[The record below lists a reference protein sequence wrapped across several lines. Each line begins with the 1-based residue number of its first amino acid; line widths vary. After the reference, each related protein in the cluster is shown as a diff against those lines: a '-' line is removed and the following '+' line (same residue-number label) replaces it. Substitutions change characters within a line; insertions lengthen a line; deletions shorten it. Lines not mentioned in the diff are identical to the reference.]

1 MTITTTSTTTDTD
14 TADEADPRPR
24 IESTNPRDGSVVG
37 SVPVHDEAD
46 VAAAVQRARDAQVA
60 WARRS
65 PAERADHLRRIR
77 ARLAV
82 RAGEL
87 AGVIAAETGKP
98 DFDAIAE
105 VLSCAVLFTHTARR
119 APRVL
124 APERASAFPLYVKR
138 AEIRYEPYGVVGV
151 ISPWNYP
158 AFVPVQALSAVL
170 AAGNTAVL
178 KPSELTPLTGVLLA
192 EIINE
197 AGLSLV
203 EVVTGDG
210 ATGAALS
217 SSDVDKI
224 AFTGS
229 PGTARHILRAAAE
242 NLTPTVM
249 ELGGKDAMIV
259 CDDADVGAAART
271 AVAGC
276 FANAGQTCIAVER
289 VLVTP
294 RNHAAFREAAVRAA
308 QWVTVG
314 PERTKHVGA
323 ITQRPQIDVIE
334 ERLREATGAGATIIV
349 GGHRREDLGDSF
361 FEPTIVDDVR
371 PDMALAREETFGP
384 VLSIIPV
391 ADVDDAVRVANDC
404 DYGLAGSVFG
414 RDRTVVDDVVQR
426 FATGAISIND
436 ALATALLPGLPFGGV
451 RSSGFGRLHG
461 DAGIRE
467 FAVPKAVATSR
478 VAVVPG
484 LTGAMFGSVRPSAAQ
499 VGTVLRLL
507 WGRGVS
513 A

>member
-1 MTITTTSTTTDTD
+1 MTVTNPPTTEHREQISST
-14 TADEADPRPR
+14 DPRHGR
-24 IESTNPRDGSVVG
+24 VVG
-37 SVPVHDEAD
+37 TVPVHDAAD
-46 VAAAVQRARDAQVA
+46 VVAAVASARANQAS
-60 WARRS
+60 WGRR
-65 PAERADHLRRIR
+65 PPKERADHLRQIR
-77 ARLAV
+77 ACLAA

-87 AGVIAAETGKP
+87 AEVIAAETGKP
-98 DFDAIAE
+98 DFDAMAE
-105 VLSCAVLFTHTARR
+105 VLSCTVLLTHAARR
-119 APRVL
+119 APKVL
-124 APERASAFPLYVKR
+124 APEKVSSFPLYVKR

-158 AFVPVQALSAVL
+158 AFVPVQALSGVL

-197 AGLSLV
+197 AGLPLV

-210 ATGAALS
+210 RTGAALS
-217 SSDVDKI
+217 SSEVDKI

-229 PGTARHILRAAAE
+229 PATARRILHDAAE

-259 CDDADVGAAART
+259 ADDADVVRAAQT

-294 RNHAAFREAAVRAA
+294 RNHAAFRDASVAAGRT
-308 QWVTVG
+308 VTVG
-314 PERTKHVGA
+314 PGRGSHVGA
-323 ITQRPQIDVIE
+323 ITQPPQLGVIE
-334 ERLREATGAGATIIV
+334 ERVRDAVRGGATIV
-349 GGHRREDLGDSF
+349 LGGRRRDDLGASF
-361 FEPTIVDDVR
+361 FEPTIVDGVR

-391 ADVDDAVRVANDC
+391 EDVDEAVRVANDC

-414 RDRTVVDDVVQR
+414 RDRVAVADIVDR
-426 FATGAISIND
+426 FSTGAVSIND
-436 ALATALLPGLPFGGV
+436 ALVTALLPGLPFGGV

-467 FAVPKAVATSR
+467 FAVPKAVAESR
-478 VAVVPG
+478 VAMIPG
-484 LTGAMFGSVRPSAAQ
+484 LAASMFGSFRPSAAQ
-499 VGTVLRLL
+499 LATGLRVL
-507 WGRGVS
+507 WGRGGR
-513 A
+513 

>member
-1 MTITTTSTTTDTD
+1 MTVTEGTR
-14 TADEADPRPR
+14 AGERPT
-24 IESTNPRDGSVVG
+24 IASLDPRDGRTVG
-37 SVPVHDEAD
+37 TVAVHDADD
-46 VAAAVQRARDAQVA
+46 VAAAVARARADQEA
-60 WARRS
+60 WGACP

-77 ARLAV
+77 GRLAA

-87 AGVIAAETGKP
+87 AEVIAAETGKP
-98 DFDAIAE
+98 DFDAMAE
-105 VLSCAVLFTHTARR
+105 VLSCTVLLTHTARR
-119 APRVL
+119 VAKVL
-124 APERASAFPLYVKR
+124 APERVSSFPLYVKK

-158 AFVPVQALSAVL
+158 AFVPVQALSGIL

-192 EIINE
+192 EIIND
-197 AGLSLV
+197 AGRPLV
-203 EVVTGDG
+203 QVVTGDG
-210 ATGAALS
+210 RTGAALS
-217 SSDVDKI
+217 SSGVDKL

-229 PGTARHILRAAAE
+229 PATARHILRAAAE

-259 CDDADVGAAART
+259 CDDADVAAAART

-289 VLVTP
+289 VLVTR
-294 RNHAAFREAAVRAA
+294 RNHAAFRDAARRVAER
-308 QWVTVG
+308 VTVG
-314 PERTKHVGA
+314 PERTSHVGA
-323 ITQRPQIDVIE
+323 ITQPPQIDVIE
-334 ERLREATGAGATIIV
+334 QRLADATAAGATVLV
-349 GGHRREDLGDSF
+349 GGRRRDDLGGSF

-391 ADVDDAVRVANDC
+391 DDVEEAVRVANDC

-414 RDRTVVDDVVQR
+414 RDRQVVEDVVDR
-426 FATGAISIND
+426 FATGAISVND

-478 VAVVPG
+478 IGALPG
-484 LTGAMFGSVRPSAAQ
+484 LTGAMFAPVRPSASQ
-499 VGTVLRLL
+499 VATVLRLL
-507 WGRGVS
+507 WGRGQG
-513 A
+513 

>member
-1 MTITTTSTTTDTD
+1 MTITEGHDID
-14 TADEADPRPR
+14 DRPR
-24 IESTNPRDGSVVG
+24 LCSSDPRDGRPVG
-37 SVPVHDEAD
+37 TVPVHDAAD
-46 VAAAVQRARDAQVA
+46 VAAAVARARVDQQA
-60 WARRS
+60 WGRRS
-65 PAERADHLRRIR
+65 PAERADHVRRIR

-87 AGVIAAETGKP
+87 AEVIAAETGKP
-98 DFDAIAE
+98 DFDAMAE
-105 VLSCAVLFTHTARR
+105 VLSCAVLLTHTARR
-119 APRVL
+119 APKVL
-124 APERASAFPLYVKR
+124 APQKVSSFPLYVKR

-197 AGLSLV
+197 AGVPLV

-210 ATGAALS
+210 VTGAALS

-229 PGTARHILRAAAE
+229 PATARRILRAAAD

-259 CDDADVGAAART
+259 CDDADIAAAART

-289 VLVTP
+289 VLVTR
-294 RNHAAFREAAVRAA
+294 RNHAAFRDAAVSAA
-308 QWVTVG
+308 QRVTVG

-323 ITQRPQIDVIE
+323 ITQPPQIDVIE
-334 ERLREATGAGATIIV
+334 QRLRDATAAGASILV
-349 GGHRREDLGDSF
+349 GGHRRDDLGASF

-384 VLSIIPV
+384 VLSIMPV
-391 ADVDDAVRVANDC
+391 DDVDDAVRVANDC

-414 RDRTVVDDVVQR
+414 RDRRVVDDVVER

-436 ALATALLPGLPFGGV
+436 ALGG
-451 RSSGFGRLHG
+451 
-461 DAGIRE
+461 
-467 FAVPKAVATSR
+467 
-478 VAVVPG
+478 
-484 LTGAMFGSVRPSAAQ
+484 SAAPA
-499 VGTVLRLL
+499 R
-507 WGRGVS
+507 
-513 A
+513 

>member
-1 MTITTTSTTTDTD
+1 MTITS
-14 TADEADPRPR
+14 AAAERVRPR
-24 IESTNPRDGSVVG
+24 LESTDPRDGRTIG
-37 SVPVHDEAD
+37 TVPVHDPAD
-46 VAAAVQRARDAQVA
+46 VGAAVDRARRNQQSWGRQSARQRA
-60 WARRS
+60 
-65 PAERADHLRRIR
+65 EHLRRIR
-77 ARLAV
+77 GRLAA
-82 RAGEL
+82 RASDL
-87 AGVIAAETGKP
+87 ADVIAAETGKP
-98 DFDAIAE
+98 DFDAMAE
-105 VLSCAVLFTHTARR
+105 VLSCAVLLTHTARR
-119 APRVL
+119 TPNVL
-124 APERASAFPLYVKR
+124 APEKVSAFPLYVKK

-158 AFVPVQALSAVL
+158 AFVPMQALSSVL

-192 EIINE
+192 EIING
-197 AGLSLV
+197 AGHPLV

-210 ATGAALS
+210 STGAALS
-217 SSDVDKI
+217 SSNVDKI

-229 PGTARHILRAAAE
+229 PATARRILHAAAE

-259 CDDADVGAAART
+259 CDDADIAAAART

-289 VLVTP
+289 VLVTR
-294 RNHAAFREAAVRAA
+294 RNHAAFRDAAVRAA
-308 QWVTVG
+308 QRVTVG

-323 ITQRPQIDVIE
+323 ITQPPQIDVIE
-334 ERLREATGAGATIIV
+334 QRLRDATAAGATVLV
-349 GGHRREDLGDSF
+349 GGHRRDDLGASF

-371 PDMALAREETFGP
+371 PDMDLAREETFGP

-391 ADVDDAVRVANDC
+391 DDVDDAVRVANDC

-414 RDRTVVDDVVQR
+414 RDRRVVEDVVER
-426 FATGAISIND
+426 FSTGAISVND

-478 VAVVPG
+478 LAAMPG
-484 LTGAMFGSVRPSAAQ
+484 LTGSMFGSVRPSASQLAAA
-499 VGTVLRLL
+499 LRVL
-507 WGRGVS
+507 WGRGGP
-513 A
+513 

>member
-1 MTITTTSTTTDTD
+1 MTITEGHDID
-14 TADEADPRPR
+14 DRPR
-24 IESTNPRDGSVVG
+24 LSSSDPRDGRPVG
-37 SVPVHDEAD
+37 TVPVHDAAD
-46 VAAAVQRARDAQVA
+46 VAAAVARARVDQEA
-60 WARRS
+60 WGRRS

-87 AGVIAAETGKP
+87 AEVIAAETGKP
-98 DFDAIAE
+98 DFDAMAE

-119 APRVL
+119 APKVL
-124 APERASAFPLYVKR
+124 APEKVSAFPLYVKR

-158 AFVPVQALSAVL
+158 AFVPVQALSGVL

-178 KPSELTPLTGVLLA
+178 KPSELTPLTGLLLA

-197 AGLSLV
+197 AGLPLV
-203 EVVTGDG
+203 RVVTGDG

-229 PGTARHILRAAAE
+229 PATARHILRAAAE

-249 ELGGKDAMIV
+249 ELGGKDAMII
-259 CDDADVGAAART
+259 CDDADVDAAART

-289 VLVTP
+289 VLVT
-294 RNHAAFREAAVRAA
+294 RKNHAAFRDAAIRAA
-308 QWVTVG
+308 QRVTVG

-323 ITQRPQIDVIE
+323 ITQPPQIDVIE
-334 ERLREATGAGATIIV
+334 QRLRDATTDGATIVV
-349 GGHRREDLGDSF
+349 GGHRRDDLGASF
-361 FEPTIVDDVR
+361 FEPTIVDGVR

-391 ADVDDAVRVANDC
+391 EDVDDAVRVANDC

-414 RDRTVVDDVVQR
+414 RDRRVVDDVVER
-426 FATGAISIND
+426 FATGAISVND

-478 VAVVPG
+478 LAVLPG
-484 LTGAMFGSVRPSAAQ
+484 LTASMFGSVRPSAAQ
-499 VGTVLRLL
+499 VGSVLRVL
-507 WGRGVS
+507 WGRG
-513 A
+513 AGA

>member
-1 MTITTTSTTTDTD
+1 MTITEGPATED
-14 TADEADPRPR
+14 RPR
-24 IESTNPRDGSVVG
+24 LASTDPRDGRTVG
-37 SVPVHDEAD
+37 TVAVHDASEV
-46 VAAAVQRARDAQVA
+46 VAAVARARTNQID
-60 WARRS
+60 WGRRS
-65 PAERADHLRRIR
+65 PAERAHHLRRIR

-87 AGVIAAETGKP
+87 AEVIASETGKP
-98 DFDAIAE
+98 DFDAMAE

-119 APRVL
+119 APKVL
-124 APERASAFPLYVKR
+124 APEKVSSFPLYVKR

-197 AGLSLV
+197 AGAPLV

-210 ATGAALS
+210 VTGAALS
-217 SSDVDKI
+217 SSGVDKI

-229 PGTARHILRAAAE
+229 PATARRILRAAAE

-259 CDDADVGAAART
+259 CDDADIAAAART

-289 VLVTP
+289 VLVTR
-294 RNHAAFREAAVRAA
+294 RNHAAFRDAAVRAA
-308 QWVTVG
+308 QRVTVG

-323 ITQRPQIDVIE
+323 ITQPPQIDVIE
-334 ERLREATGAGATIIV
+334 QRLRDATAAGASILV
-349 GGHRREDLGDSF
+349 GGHRRDDLGASF

-391 ADVDDAVRVANDC
+391 DDVDDAVRVANDC

-414 RDRTVVDDVVQR
+414 RDRRVVDDVVER
-426 FATGAISIND
+426 FATGAISVND

-478 VAVVPG
+478 LAVLPG
-484 LTGAMFGSVRPSAAQ
+484 LTGSMFGSVRPSAGQ
-499 VGTVLRLL
+499 VGTLLRVL
-507 WGRGVS
+507 WGRG
-513 A
+513 AGA

>member
-1 MTITTTSTTTDTD
+1 MTITEGPSTED
-14 TADEADPRPR
+14 RPR
-24 IESTNPRDGSVVG
+24 LSSTDPRDGRTVG
-37 SVPVHDEAD
+37 TVAVHDASD
-46 VAAAVQRARDAQVA
+46 VAAAVSRARTNQPA
-60 WARRS
+60 WGRRS
-65 PAERADHLRRIR
+65 PGERADHLRRIR

-87 AGVIAAETGKP
+87 AEVIAAETGKP
-98 DFDAIAE
+98 DFDAMAE

-119 APRVL
+119 VPKVL
-124 APERASAFPLYVKR
+124 APEKVSAFPLYVKR

-158 AFVPVQALSAVL
+158 AFVPVQALSGVL

-197 AGLSLV
+197 AGASLV
-203 EVVTGDG
+203 DVVTGDG

-229 PGTARHILRAAAE
+229 PGTARHILRSAAE

-249 ELGGKDAMIV
+249 ELGGKDAMII
-259 CDDADVGAAART
+259 CDDADIDAAART

-289 VLVTP
+289 VLVTR
-294 RNHAAFREAAVRAA
+294 RNHAAFRAAAVRAA
-308 QWVTVG
+308 QRVTVG

-323 ITQRPQIDVIE
+323 ITQPTQIDVIE
-334 ERLREATGAGATIIV
+334 RRILEAAATGATV
-349 GGHRREDLGDSF
+349 VLGGHRRDDLGASF

-391 ADVDDAVRVANDC
+391 DDLDEAVHVANDC

-414 RDRTVVDDVVQR
+414 RDRRVVDGVVER
-426 FATGAISIND
+426 FATGAISVND

-478 VAVVPG
+478 PGFLPG
-484 LTGAMFGSVRPSAAQ
+484 LTGSMFGSVRPSAAQ
-499 VGTVLRLL
+499 VGTLLRML
-507 WGRGVS
+507 WGRS
-513 A
+513 ARA

>member
-1 MTITTTSTTTDTD
+1 MTITEGHDIDDRPRLSS
-14 TADEADPRPR
+14 ADPR
-24 IESTNPRDGSVVG
+24 DGRSVG
-37 SVPVHDEAD
+37 SVPVHDAAD
-46 VAAAVQRARDAQVA
+46 VADAVARARADQPA
-60 WARRS
+60 WGRCS

-77 ARLAV
+77 GRLAA

-87 AGVIAAETGKP
+87 AEVIAAETGKP
-98 DFDAIAE
+98 DFDAMAE

-119 APRVL
+119 APKVL
-124 APERASAFPLYVKR
+124 AAEKVSAFPLYVKR

-158 AFVPVQALSAVL
+158 AFVPVQALSGVL

-178 KPSELTPLTGVLLA
+178 KPSELTPLTGLLLA

-197 AGLSLV
+197 AGRPLV
-203 EVVTGDG
+203 QVVTGDG

-229 PGTARHILRAAAE
+229 PATARHILRAAAE
-242 NLTPTVM
+242 TLTPTVM
-249 ELGGKDAMIV
+249 ELGGKDAMII
-259 CDDADVGAAART
+259 CDDADVDAAART

-289 VLVTP
+289 VLVT
-294 RNHAAFREAAVRAA
+294 RSNHAAFREAAIRAA
-308 QWVTVG
+308 QRVTVG

-323 ITQRPQIDVIE
+323 ITQPSQIDVIE
-334 ERLREATGAGATIIV
+334 QRLRDATTAGATVVV
-349 GGHRREDLGDSF
+349 GGHRRDDLGASF

-384 VLSIIPV
+384 VLSIMPV
-391 ADVDDAVRVANDC
+391 DDIDDAVRVANDC

-414 RDRTVVDDVVQR
+414 RDRRVVDDVVER

-467 FAVPKAVATSR
+467 FAVAKAVASSR
-478 VAVVPG
+478 LSVVPG
-484 LTGAMFGSVRPSAAQ
+484 LTGSMFGSIRPTAGQ
-499 VGTVLRLL
+499 VGTVLRVL
-507 WGRGVS
+507 WGRGS
-513 A
+513 RA